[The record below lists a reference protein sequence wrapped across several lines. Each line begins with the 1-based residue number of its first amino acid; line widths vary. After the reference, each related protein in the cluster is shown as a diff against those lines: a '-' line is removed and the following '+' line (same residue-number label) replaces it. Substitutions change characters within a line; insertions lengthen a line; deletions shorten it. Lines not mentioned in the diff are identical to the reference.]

1 MAKDVSKESD
11 FFLVEWVYWLFD
23 DVFGWNKY
31 GRRVRYYYVD
41 SGSGTD
47 PDSDSGGDGLIYE
60 SGDNW
65 GWSSGDGSWI
75 YDSDDGGW
83 GWDAGDDG
91 WNSDDGGWGT
101 DSGYGDWDWNSVES
115 AAGSGTVRIPAGA
128 IRIPARPKPF
138 PLPAPLYSAV
148 SVRLSSVGCAD
159 AEHCSGS
166 TELVI
171 PSATEE
177 SI

>member
-115 AAGSGTVRIPAGA
+115 GWVWNSTDTGWGDTNTGPAQTIPAPGA
-128 IRIPARPKPF
+128 IILGGIGAA
-138 PLPAPLYSAV
+138 LV
-148 SVRLSSVGCAD
+148 SWLRRRRTL
-159 AEHCSGS
+159 
-166 TELVI
+166 
-171 PSATEE
+171 
-177 SI
+177 